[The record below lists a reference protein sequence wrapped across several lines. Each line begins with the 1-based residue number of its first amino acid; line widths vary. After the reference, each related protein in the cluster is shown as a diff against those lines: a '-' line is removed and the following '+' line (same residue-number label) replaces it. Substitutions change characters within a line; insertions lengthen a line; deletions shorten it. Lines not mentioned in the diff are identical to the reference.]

1 MIERSI
7 SGSIQPNEEYP
18 TGLWRAFHLE
28 LKPPTPEYR
37 KHPMTKL
44 TSKPILKKAS
54 GILAQ
59 EFATPKDIAWAWVTL
74 LLSQEEQ
81 KRDSEEKRYARIAE
95 FEAWI
100 TGLNLPIDP
109 KNPTSTT
116 VSPESV
122 KNSARNVFEWPH
134 EYIFDEQVA
143 AKHPDSK
150 VTYGD
155 TITKPILDAIKDAGG
170 SDDRPA
176 LIAILESYAK
186 EGKEPFANVTPEG
199 IEWKGSNWSEGDK
212 LNLLTIKTLNNRLA
226 NLKKKSLI

>member
-1 MIERSI
+1 
-7 SGSIQPNEEYP
+7 
-18 TGLWRAFHLE
+18 
-28 LKPPTPEYR
+28 
-37 KHPMTKL
+37 MTKL

-59 EFATPKDIAWAWVTL
+59 EFAIPKDIAWAWVTL

-100 TGLNLPIDP
+100 TELNLPADP
-109 KNPTSTT
+109 KNPEGGA

-134 EYIFDEQVA
+134 EYIFEEPVV

-150 VTYGD
+150 VSYGD

-176 LIAILESYAK
+176 LITILEGYAK

-226 NLKKKSLI
+226 NLKKKGLILAQSITSTTKEKTT

>member
-1 MIERSI
+1 
-7 SGSIQPNEEYP
+7 
-18 TGLWRAFHLE
+18 
-28 LKPPTPEYR
+28 
-37 KHPMTKL
+37 MTKL

-59 EFATPKDIAWAWVTL
+59 EFAIPKDIAWAWVTL
-74 LLSQEEQ
+74 LLSQEDQ

-100 TGLNLPIDP
+100 MELNLPADP
-109 KNPTSTT
+109 KNLQGDA
-116 VSPESV
+116 VSPELV

-134 EYIFDEQVA
+134 EYIFDEPAVP
-143 AKHPDSK
+143 KHPDSK

-155 TITKPILDAIKDAGG
+155 TITKSILDAIKDAGG
-170 SDDRPA
+170 SDDRPS
-176 LIAILESYAK
+176 LIAIVEGYAK

-199 IEWKGSNWSEGDK
+199 IEWKGSNWSEGDQ

-226 NLKKKSLI
+226 NLRKKGLI

>member
-1 MIERSI
+1 
-7 SGSIQPNEEYP
+7 
-18 TGLWRAFHLE
+18 
-28 LKPPTPEYR
+28 
-37 KHPMTKL
+37 MTKL

-59 EFATPKDIAWAWVTL
+59 EFAIPKDIAWAWVTL

-100 TGLNLPIDP
+100 VELNLPADP
-109 KNPTSTT
+109 KSLEGGA
-116 VSPESV
+116 VSPELV
-122 KNSARNVFEWPH
+122 KNSARNVCEWPH
-134 EYIFDEQVA
+134 EYIFDEPAVP
-143 AKHPDSK
+143 KHPDSK
-150 VTYGD
+150 LTYGD

-170 SDDRPA
+170 SDDRSA
-176 LIAILESYAK
+176 LIAILEGYAK

-199 IEWKGSNWSEGDK
+199 IEWKGGNWSEGDK

-226 NLKKKSLI
+226 NLRKKGLI

>member
-1 MIERSI
+1 
-7 SGSIQPNEEYP
+7 
-18 TGLWRAFHLE
+18 
-28 LKPPTPEYR
+28 
-37 KHPMTKL
+37 MTKL

-59 EFATPKDIAWAWVTL
+59 EFAIPKDIAWAWVTL

-100 TGLNLPIDP
+100 VELNLPTDP
-109 KNPTSTT
+109 KNPGSTA
-116 VSPESV
+116 VSPELV

-134 EYIFDEQVA
+134 EYIFEEPVA
-143 AKHPDSK
+143 VKHPDSK
-150 VTYGD
+150 MTYSD

-176 LIAILESYAK
+176 LIAILEGFAK

-199 IEWKGSNWSEGDK
+199 IEWKGANWSEGDK

-226 NLKKKSLI
+226 NLRKKGLI

>member
-1 MIERSI
+1 
-7 SGSIQPNEEYP
+7 
-18 TGLWRAFHLE
+18 
-28 LKPPTPEYR
+28 
-37 KHPMTKL
+37 MTKL

-59 EFATPKDIAWAWVTL
+59 EFAIPKDIAWAWVTL

-81 KRDSEEKRYARIAE
+81 QRDSEEKRYARIAE

-100 TGLNLPIDP
+100 TELNLPTDP
-109 KNPTSTT
+109 KNPASAA

-134 EYIFDEQVA
+134 EYIFDELA
-143 AKHPDSK
+143 AIKHPDSK
-150 VTYGD
+150 MTYSD

-170 SDDRPA
+170 SDDRPQ
-176 LIAILESYAK
+176 LIAILEGYAK
-186 EGKEPFANVTPEG
+186 EGREPFANVTLEG

-226 NLKKKSLI
+226 NLRKKGLI

>member
-1 MIERSI
+1 
-7 SGSIQPNEEYP
+7 
-18 TGLWRAFHLE
+18 
-28 LKPPTPEYR
+28 
-37 KHPMTKL
+37 MTKL

-59 EFATPKDIAWAWVTL
+59 EFAIPKDIAWAWVTL

-81 KRDSEEKRYARIAE
+81 KRDSEEMRYPRIAE

-100 TGLNLPIDP
+100 AELSLPTDP
-109 KNPTSTT
+109 KNPASSA

-134 EYIFDEQVA
+134 EYIFEEPSA

-150 VTYGD
+150 ATYSD

-176 LIAILESYAK
+176 LIAILEGYAK
-186 EGKEPFANVTPEG
+186 EGKEPFANVTSEG
-199 IEWKGSNWSEGDK
+199 IEWKGSSWTEGDK

-226 NLKKKSLI
+226 NLRKKGLI